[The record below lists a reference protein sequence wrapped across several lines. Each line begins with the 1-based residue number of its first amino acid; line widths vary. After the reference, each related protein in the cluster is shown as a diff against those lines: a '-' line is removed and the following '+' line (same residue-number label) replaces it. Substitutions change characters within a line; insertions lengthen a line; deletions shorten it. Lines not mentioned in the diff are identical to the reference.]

1 MNVKKLSNQIFSVV
15 ASIAC
20 AAGTA
25 SNALASNVI
34 SGVTLPGPATRATST
49 FVSKEPG
56 FGAYPSYLVNT
67 LNSGKFGTGV
77 NLPAIY
83 NGDGILP
90 ASIGNFSEFY
100 IYYDVPNN
108 GGPVASS
115 GLNVVIQTSDGFS
128 RIASPTAT
136 FVQSS
141 NGYNIYNIYAPAPA
155 FSPSFSPNQTILRTA
170 SVRYNGSIG
179 QIYLF
184 FPIVIGA
191 NGQYLSNTDFSF
203 KTTPDS
209 RFNNQ

>member
-1 MNVKKLSNQIFSVV
+1 MQLRKI
-15 ASIAC
+15 AS
-20 AAGTA
+20 AALITLISIGTTLGA
-25 SNALASNVI
+25 HASNVI

-49 FVSKEPG
+49 YVAKEPG
-56 FGAYPSYLVNT
+56 FGAYHSYLVNT
-67 LNSGKFGTGV
+67 LPSGKFGTGV

-83 NGDGILP
+83 NGDGVLP

-108 GGPVASS
+108 GAPANS

-128 RIASPTAT
+128 RIASPTSN

-141 NGYNIYNIYAPAPA
+141 NGYNIYNIYTPATS

-170 SVRYNGSIG
+170 SVRYNGSVG
-179 QIYLF
+179 PIYMF

-191 NGQYLSNTDFSF
+191 NGNYLQNGDFSF
-203 KTTPDS
+203 KTNPDS